1 MLPLEMPM
9 VPPAPLPLLQQL
21 VTWFQLTMQ
30 VVIKLRV
37 LAKWEQVPSTLSFS
51 VLVCEYTLWRT
62 LRRYF
67 EYWFT
72 LTLDA
77 SYHWTTTLVLGV
89 GKTLT
94 LQGVCG
100 DVFVLQAT

>member
-1 MLPLEMPM
+1 M
-9 VPPAPLPLLQQL
+9 VPPAPLPLLRLL

-30 VVIKLRV
+30 VGIKLQTLTR
-37 LAKWEQVPSTLSFS
+37 WELVPSTLLFS
-51 VLVCEYTLWRT
+51 VLVCEYKLFERV
-62 LRRYF
+62 LAPRR
-67 EYWFT
+67 WI
-72 LTLDA
+72 LTYPYVA